1 MKLIKNI
8 IKEILGIFYY
18 PILTKFAIEKYNK
31 EIKDLK
37 SLEEYLDFAY
47 KFQVG
52 MPIQNLNV
60 NIKPQQVRDEILG
73 LLKILYNM
81 KPKTICEIGTASGG
95 TLFLFTRIA
104 CSDAKIFSID
114 LARGNFG
121 AGYPSCKIPFYK
133 NFVKDNQKI
142 HILREDS
149 HQQET
154 LEKLKKLLAGKRF
167 DFLFI
172 DGDHTY
178 EGVKKD
184 FEMYAPLVKKG
195 GILALHDIALH
206 PFETGSEVNKF
217 WQENKNNFK
226 YSEIIYNQKQ
236 GWAGIGVIYKL

>member
-1 MKLIKNI
+1 M
-8 IKEILGIFYY
+8 GIFYY
-18 PILTKFAIEKYNK
+18 LILTKFAIAKYNK

-52 MPIQNLNV
+52 ILIRGLNI
-60 NIKPQQVRDEILG
+60 NIKPLQVRDEISE

-81 KPKTICEIGTASGG
+81 KPKTICEIGTANGG
-95 TLFLFTRIA
+95 TLFLFTRAA

-114 LARGNFG
+114 LPWGNFG
-121 AGYPSCKIPFYK
+121 AGYPSCKIQFYK
-133 NFVKDNQKI
+133 NFGQDNQKI
-142 HILREDS
+142 HILRADS
-149 HQQET
+149 HKQET
-154 LEKLKKLLAGKRF
+154 LEKLKKLLDGERM

-184 FEMYAPLVKKG
+184 FEIYAPFVKKG
-195 GILALHDIALH
+195 GIIALHDIAVH
-206 PFETGSEVNKF
+206 PSETGCEVNKF

-226 YSEIIYNQKQ
+226 YSEIISDQKQ
-236 GWAGIGVIYKL
+236 SWGGIGVIYKL